1 MFLAGKLPNIRS
13 YTLCIHGS
21 GQPYT
26 YHRVHRA
33 HLGVMQ
39 DLLRLKPA
47 SDDAVDG
54 SEQWVVG
61 LPVPCTQ
68 HLHVCVCMYCASLY
82 VCTSV
87 CVCVCVYVCVCAC
100 VCVRMCVLLYPHP
113 KSFIRGGVVT
123 FVRYQHFVSKSCKLL
138 RSIARFAQ
146 KMQTSLLYRSFC
158 TKDLASA

>member
-61 LPVPCTQ
+61 LPVPDTQ
-68 HLHVCVCMYCASLY
+68 DLCVYACACVTLCLCMRMCVCVCQC
-82 VCTSV
+82 V
-87 CVCVCVYVCVCAC
+87 CVCVCVYVCVC
-100 VCVRMCVLLYPHP
+100 VCVLP
-113 KSFIRGGVVT
+113 KNAIELSTLKITQNNLGAIKIG
-123 FVRYQHFVSKSCKLL
+123 
-138 RSIARFAQ
+138 SIVCM
-146 KMQTSLLYRSFC
+146 KC
-158 TKDLASA
+158 